1 MQLTLVDYGGIEAG
15 QLLLPAG
22 LTSSVLLRLVVD
34 VCGKDTIYIHCW
46 ALPDNDWTVVHDQ
59 DVEQWQA
66 SPVCAVAAQVCV
78 DVVSGTN
85 WVVDARERPVPI
97 EHWSAPVVVSL

>member
-1 MQLTLVDYGGIEAG
+1 MQLALVDYGGIEAG

-22 LTSSVLLRLVVD
+22 LTSSILLRLVV
-34 VCGKDTIYIHCW
+34 VFCGKDTVYIHGW

-66 SPVCAVAAQVCV
+66 SPVCAVAAQVRV
-78 DVVSGTN
+78 DVVRCTN
-85 WVVDARERPVPI
+85 
-97 EHWSAPVVVSL
+97 